1 MNSIQLKA
9 VSFSREQPLFEKT
22 NLAIPQ
28 GTFYLLIGDSG
39 SGKSTLL
46 RLIAGFAPL
55 DYQGEILIEGMER
68 RQLSTREKAQKIG
81 MLFQNPSQQFTMKT
95 LERELIFALE
105 NLGIPPEEMNRKI
118 QTALQLVQTQTL
130 FTRELATLSGGEK
143 QKAALTVLLAM
154 NPDILLLDEPFASI
168 DPTSRKQFIQI
179 LARLH
184 QAGKTILVCDHDF
197 SDYADVVDQVVT
209 LKNGQF
215 EKQPLTFIKTKPQ
228 TFQLTTSVV
237 KQPMLQLKNF
247 RLSQGKRVLL
257 EEKEALLFKGIT
269 TLTGPNGAGKS
280 TLLKAIV
287 QRQKYQGKMFLA
299 GRRLRASK
307 KLYQHMTLAVQQ
319 ANRQFVTLTLRE
331 ELLFGQNM
339 TAEKRRKQE
348 EALTFLGLKEKLE
361 HSVFQISEGQKK
373 MVQLISLLSLD
384 LDCLLLDE
392 PFAGLDE
399 RACNYFVEWIKE
411 KSAQQDFL
419 IVTHRLEPL
428 SGVSNYRIE
437 LLQQQLIIWQE
448 GTTCK

>member
-28 GTFYLLIGDSG
+28 GTFSLLIGDSG

-228 TFQLTTSVV
+228 TFQLTNSAV

-257 EEKEALLFKGIT
+257 EEKEALF
-269 TLTGPNGAGKS
+269 
-280 TLLKAIV
+280 
-287 QRQKYQGKMFLA
+287 
-299 GRRLRASK
+299 
-307 KLYQHMTLAVQQ
+307 
-319 ANRQFVTLTLRE
+319 
-331 ELLFGQNM
+331 
-339 TAEKRRKQE
+339 
-348 EALTFLGLKEKLE
+348 LKEL
-361 HSVFQISEGQKK
+361 
-373 MVQLISLLSLD
+373 
-384 LDCLLLDE
+384 
-392 PFAGLDE
+392 P
-399 RACNYFVEWIKE
+399 R
-411 KSAQQDFL
+411 
-419 IVTHRLEPL
+419 
-428 SGVSNYRIE
+428 
-437 LLQQQLIIWQE
+437 
-448 GTTCK
+448 